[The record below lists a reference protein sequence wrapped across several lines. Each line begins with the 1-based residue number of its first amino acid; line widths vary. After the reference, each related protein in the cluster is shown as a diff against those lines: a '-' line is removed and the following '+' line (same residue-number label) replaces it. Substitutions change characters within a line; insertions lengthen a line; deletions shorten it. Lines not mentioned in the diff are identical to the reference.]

1 MRVNVKKLVA
11 TLREDIETVFRK
23 DPAARGIWEVL
34 FCYPGLHALWM
45 YRIANFFWRHGFYFL
60 GRLISHLSR
69 FLTGI
74 EIHPGAKIGRRF
86 FIDHG
91 AGVVIGETTEIG
103 DDVLLY
109 QGVVLGGVSLK
120 KEKRHPTIGNNVM
133 IGAGTIVLGPLSI
146 GNGAKIGAAS
156 LVVKDVP
163 QNSVAVGV
171 PARVGVGYSAKDIQD
186 FGHNRLPDPIADAFK
201 FQGKQIDSIEERL
214 LAVEQMQGIKV
225 EIDRY
230 VEDKKREIKEIFS
243 ITEEFETGEGI

>member
-1 MRVNVKKLVA
+1 MKNFIP
-11 TLREDIETVFRK
+11 TLREDIQTVFRK
-23 DPAARGIWEVL
+23 DPAARGIFEVIL
-34 FCYPGLHALWM
+34 CYPGLHALWM
-45 YRIANFFWRHGFYFL
+45 HRMANFLWRHGLYL
-60 GRLISHLSR
+60 PARIISHLGR

-74 EIHPGAKIGRRF
+74 EIHPGARIGRRF

-133 IGAGTIVLGPLSI
+133 IGAGTIVLGPVSI
-146 GNGAKIGAAS
+146 GNGAKIGASS
-156 LVVKDVP
+156 LVVRDVP
-163 QNSVAVGV
+163 PNSVAVGV
-171 PARVGVGYSAKDIQD
+171 PARIGVGYSAKDISE

-201 FQGKQIDSIEERL
+201 FLGRQIDSVEERL
-214 LAVEQMQGIKV
+214 GAVEQMQGIRV

-230 VEDKKREIKEIFS
+230 VDEKKQELKEIFS
-243 ITEEFETGEGI
+243 ITEEFEKGAGI

>member
-1 MRVNVKKLVA
+1 MKNFIS
-11 TLREDIETVFRK
+11 TLREDIQTIFRK
-23 DPAARGIWEVL
+23 DPAARGFFEVIL
-34 FCYPGLHALWM
+34 CYPGLHALWT
-45 YRIANFFWRHGFYFL
+45 YRMANFLWRHGLYL
-60 GRLISHLSR
+60 PARIISHLGR

-74 EIHPGAKIGRRF
+74 EIHPGARIGRRF

-133 IGAGTIVLGPLSI
+133 IGAGTIVLGPISI

-156 LVVKDVP
+156 LVVRDVP
-163 QNSVAVGV
+163 PNSVAVGV
-171 PARVGVGYSAKDIQD
+171 PARIGVGYSAKDISE

-201 FQGKQIDSIEERL
+201 FLGRQIDSVEERL
-214 LAVEQMQGIKV
+214 GAVEQMQGIRV

-230 VEDKKREIKEIFS
+230 VDEKKQELKEIFS
-243 ITEEFETGEGI
+243 ITEEFERGAGI

>member
-1 MRVNVKKLVA
+1 MKKFFS
-11 TLREDIETVFRK
+11 TIREDVRTVFRK
-23 DPAARGIWEVL
+23 DPAARSVLEVI

-45 YRIANFFWRHGFYFL
+45 HRIANFFWRHSFRL
-60 GRLISHLSR
+60 PGRILSHISR

-74 EIHPGAKIGRRF
+74 EIHPGATIGRRF

-91 AGVVIGETTEIG
+91 SGVVIGETTEIG

-133 IGAGTIVLGPLSI
+133 VGAGTIVLGPIVI
-146 GNGAKIGAAS
+146 GDGAKIGAAS

-163 QNSVAVGV
+163 ANSIAVGV
-171 PARVGVGYSAKDIQD
+171 PARVGVGYSAKDIND
-186 FGHNRLPDPIADAFK
+186 FGHNKLPDPIADAFK
-201 FQGKQIDSIEERL
+201 FLGRQMDGIEERL
-214 LAVEQMQGIKV
+214 VAVEQMQGIKV

-230 VEDKKREIKEIFS
+230 VEEKKREIAEVFS
-243 ITEEFETGEGI
+243 ITEEFGSGAGI

>member
-1 MRVNVKKLVA
+1 MINFFSV
-11 TLREDIETVFRK
+11 LREDVDTVFKK
-23 DPAARGIWEVL
+23 DPAARSFLEVIT
-34 FCYPGLHALWM
+34 CYPGLHALWM
-45 YRIANFFWRHGFYFL
+45 HRMANFLWRHGLYL
-60 GRLISHLSR
+60 PARIVSHLGR

-74 EIHPGAKIGRRF
+74 EIHPGARIGRRF

-133 IGAGTIVLGPLSI
+133 IGAGTIVLGPISI

-156 LVVKDVP
+156 LVVRDVP
-163 QNSVAVGV
+163 PNSVAVGV
-171 PARVGVGYSAKDIQD
+171 PARIGVGYSAKDISE

-201 FQGKQIDSIEERL
+201 FLGRQIDSVEERL
-214 LAVEQMQGIKV
+214 GAVEQMQGIKV

-230 VEDKKREIKEIFS
+230 VDEKKQELKEIFS
-243 ITEEFETGEGI
+243 ITEEFERGAGI

>member
-1 MRVNVKKLVA
+1 MKNFIS
-11 TLREDIETVFRK
+11 TLREDIQTVFRK
-23 DPAARGIWEVL
+23 DPAARGIFEVIL
-34 FCYPGLHALWM
+34 CYPGLHALWM
-45 YRIANFFWRHGFYFL
+45 HRMASFLWRHGLYL
-60 GRLISHLSR
+60 PARIVSHLGR

-74 EIHPGAKIGRRF
+74 EIHPGARIGRRF

-133 IGAGTIVLGPLSI
+133 VGAGTIVLGPISI

-156 LVVKDVP
+156 LVVRDVP
-163 QNSVAVGV
+163 PNSVAVGV
-171 PARVGVGYSAKDIQD
+171 PARIGVGYSAKDISE

-201 FQGKQIDSIEERL
+201 FLGRQIDSVEERL
-214 LAVEQMQGIKV
+214 GAVEQMQGIKV

-230 VEDKKREIKEIFS
+230 VDEKKQEIKEIFS
-243 ITEEFETGEGI
+243 ITEEFERGAGI

>member
-1 MRVNVKKLVA
+1 MKNFIP
-11 TLREDIETVFRK
+11 TLREDIQTVFRK
-23 DPAARGIWEVL
+23 DPAARSIFEVIL
-34 FCYPGLHALWM
+34 CYPGLHALWM
-45 YRIANFFWRHGFYFL
+45 HRMANFLWRHGLYL
-60 GRLISHLSR
+60 PARVISHLGR
-69 FLTGI
+69 FLTAI
-74 EIHPGAKIGRRF
+74 EIHPGARIGRRF

-133 IGAGTIVLGPLSI
+133 IGAGTIVLGPISI

-156 LVVKDVP
+156 LVVRDVP
-163 QNSVAVGV
+163 SNSVAVGV
-171 PARVGVGYSAKDIQD
+171 PARIGVGYSAKDISE

-201 FQGKQIDSIEERL
+201 FLGRQIDSVEERL
-214 LAVEQMQGIKV
+214 GALEQMQGIKV

-230 VEDKKREIKEIFS
+230 VEEKKREIKEIFS
-243 ITEEFETGEGI
+243 ITEEYEHGAGI